1 MIPLHRPIY
10 HQKEQEFIKS
20 AMEYKSG
27 QTSFCALCE
36 EWLTDYMHMPSL
48 MTTSCSTSLDLA
60 AELIHAKPGDE
71 VIMPSFTFASTA
83 NAFVRQGLVPVF
95 VDVRKDTMNLDER
108 KIEAAITN
116 RTVAIVPVHY
126 AGVACEMDAIGQ
138 IAKGYHLSV
147 IEDAAQ
153 GICAY
158 YKGEPLGSFGDYS
171 CISFHETKNFS
182 MGEGGALFVKDEQKF
197 AEAEI
202 MADCGTDRKKVRRKE
217 ATEYS
222 WILKG
227 ASCIPSDLS
236 CMFLYPQL
244 KEAQEIT
251 KNRLATWNY
260 YQHALK
266 DLEKKEWM
274 RLPVVPKEC
283 EHNGHIFAI
292 RLENRAERDGLMRY
306 LQELGIQ
313 AAFHYIPL
321 HSAKAGRQFG
331 RFSGVDEVTTT
342 ESERLLRLP
351 LYYGMTEE
359 EKGKVIE
366 AIYTWFSKK

>member
-10 HQKEQEFIKS
+10 QTKEQEYIQS
-20 AMEYKSG
+20 AMALKTG

-36 EWLTDYMHMPSL
+36 KWLADYMKIPAM

-60 AELIHAKPGDE
+60 AALLHAKPGDE
-71 VIMPSFTFASTA
+71 VILPSFTFASTA

-95 VDVRKDTMNLDER
+95 VDVRNDTLNLDEK

-126 AGVACEMDAIGQ
+126 AGISCEMDTIQQ
-138 IAKGYHLSV
+138 IAKQYHLAV

-153 GICAY
+153 GLGAS
-158 YKGEPLGSFGDYS
+158 YKGKPLGSMGDFS
-171 CISFHETKNFS
+171 GVSFHETKNFS
-182 MGEGGALFVKDEQKF
+182 MGEGGALFVKDHPRF
-197 AEAEI
+197 MEAEI

-217 ATEYS
+217 TIEYT
-222 WILKG
+222 WIEKG
-227 ASCIPSDLS
+227 ASCVPADIA

-244 KEAQEIT
+244 HRAEEIT
-251 KNRLATWNY
+251 NNRLKTWNFY
-260 YQHALK
+260 YEKLK
-266 DLEKKEWM
+266 EQDDKE
-274 RLPVVPKEC
+274 RIVLPTVPKEC

-292 RLENRAERDGLMRY
+292 RLKDKEERNAMMHY
-306 LQELGIQ
+306 LNEKGIM

-321 HSAKAGRQFG
+321 HSAKAGRVYG
-331 RFSGVDEVTTT
+331 RFHGEDVVTTI

-351 LYYGMTEE
+351 LYYGMTNEE
-359 EKGKVIE
+359 IE
-366 AIYTWFSKK
+366 QVVETVLAWCIKK

>member
-10 HQKEQEFIKS
+10 YKKEQEFLKS
-20 AMEYKSG
+20 AMAYRTG

-36 EWLTDYMHMPSL
+36 EWLTDYMHMPAL

-60 AELIHAKPGDE
+60 AALLHAKPGDE
-71 VIMPSFTFASTA
+71 VIMPSYTFASTA

-95 VDVRKDTMNLDER
+95 VDIRKDTMNLDEK

-126 AGVACEMDAIGQ
+126 AGVACEMDEINQ
-138 IAKGYHLSV
+138 IADGYHLSV
-147 IEDAAQ
+147 IEDVAQ

-158 YKGEPLGSFGDYS
+158 YKGRTLGSFGDFS
-171 CISFHETKNFS
+171 CVSFHETKNFS
-182 MGEGGALFVKDEQKF
+182 MGEGGALFVKDVQKF
-197 AEAEI
+197 AEAEVV
-202 MADCGTDRKKVRRKE
+202 ADCGTDRKKVRRKE
-217 ATEYS
+217 AAEYS
-222 WILKG
+222 WIAKG
-227 ASCIPSDLS
+227 ASCIPSDIS

-244 KEAQEIT
+244 QMAQEIT
-251 KNRLATWNY
+251 ENRRKTWDFY
-260 YQHALK
+260 KESLK
-266 DLEKKEWM
+266 KLEENE
-274 RLPVVPKEC
+274 RLLLPLVPKEC

-292 RLENRAERDGLMRY
+292 RLENKGERDDLMRY
-306 LQELGIQ
+306 LKEIGIN

-321 HSAKAGRQFG
+321 HSAKAGREFG
-331 RFSGVDEVTTT
+331 RFHGVDEVTTA

-359 EKGKVIE
+359 DKGRVVD
-366 AIYTWFSKK
+366 AVYTWFGKK